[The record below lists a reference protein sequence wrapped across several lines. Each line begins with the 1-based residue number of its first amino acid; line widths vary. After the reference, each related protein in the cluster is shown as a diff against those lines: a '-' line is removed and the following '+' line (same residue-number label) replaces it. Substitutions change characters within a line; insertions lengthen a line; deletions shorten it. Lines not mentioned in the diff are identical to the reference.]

1 MDWTGISYNGKQYP
15 GWAEFLGWMLCIS
28 AVLCVPGY
36 AFYRWWILPE
46 GTAYEVKMMFPLNF
60 PLPLPIKN
68 INKSVRTQGSF
79 LVIVVVTTEQM
90 LFLFTCL
97 LTVLF
102 FFFRCLCCQ
111 FFLCQDSLNTDFEFI
126 GFCRF
131 SKMIKGC

>member
-111 FFLCQDSLNTDFEFI
+111 FFLCQDSLNTDLNLLAFV
-126 GFCRF
+126 G
-131 SKMIKGC
+131 SVK

>member
-102 FFFRCLCCQ
+102 LFFRCLCCQ
-111 FFLCQDSLNTDFEFI
+111 FFLCQDSLNTDFKFI